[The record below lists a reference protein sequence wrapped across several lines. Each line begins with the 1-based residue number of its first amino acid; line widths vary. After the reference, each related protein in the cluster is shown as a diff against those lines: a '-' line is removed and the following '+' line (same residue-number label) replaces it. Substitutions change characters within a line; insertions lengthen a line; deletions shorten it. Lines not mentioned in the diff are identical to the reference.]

1 MEHAII
7 LVYQHQLQKCQI
19 IYCKYIYRLLHHFG
33 MVFQAENHNEPR
45 IFVGLY
51 KVLSSYSKADVKKG
65 VNPAF
70 QIVPE
75 TKVGTRPVPELLVVI
90 FL

>member
-33 MVFQAENHNEPR
+33 MVFQATNHSELGF
-45 IFVGLY
+45 FVGLY
-51 KVLSSYSKADVKKG
+51 CNLIELCKADLKKKKRSKSSF
-65 VNPAF
+65 ADSS
-70 QIVPE
+70 
-75 TKVGTRPVPELLVVI
+75 
-90 FL
+90 